1 MKSKKLALCALLT
14 ALGLTL
20 SYAENFLPLTLFVP
34 IPGLKLGLSN
44 TVTLAALYLLGG
56 SYAATISFARCFLGA
71 FYASGLTSL
80 WFSLCGAVM
89 SLIIM
94 WMLKTYASRITSA
107 VGRFYSRVCR
117 SQLWADLCGSG
128 CYAHMDYFCLFAC
141 LADRF
146 YWNRLYNCGGQSAH
160 FNSDTKMEAINNP
173 LPYGRGLF
181 ITFIYKV

>member
-71 FYASGLTSL
+71 FDASGLTSL

-94 WMLKTYASRITSA
+94 WMLKTYASRITSLWGVSIAGSAAHNFGQICAAAA
-107 VGRFYSRVCR
+107 VMRTWTIFAYLPVLLIASIGTGFIIAAV
-117 SQLWADLCGSG
+117 SQPILILIRRWK
-128 CYAHMDYFCLFAC
+128 
-141 LADRF
+141 
-146 YWNRLYNCGGQSAH
+146 Q
-160 FNSDTKMEAINNP
+160 
-173 LPYGRGLF
+173 
-181 ITFIYKV
+181 